1 MADKV
6 EAARIRGS
14 LERATDARLIER
26 AARSSCHRLNVI
38 VSAGTEPGRVIEKAY
53 GPDAPVSKH
62 SRISPFARAIG
73 VAFERWLFNDNASVL
88 ADVYEQTAEWRPEG
102 VVDLRPLHKGEQD
115 KATEETRRI
124 IAERVK
130 TGSGPELI
138 LGARFDIATPSGETH
153 VHPDLLVAKP
163 GWKRFR
169 VADVK
174 SYLDLDGRTDPTE
187 IATAVRQ
194 IAVGIVALRRD
205 HGEDAADELVDIVLR
220 TPRRPGAGVRTLDA
234 SVEIATITSWL
245 ASSGAIVTE
254 ALVENGG
261 KPLDTRAGVEAI
273 AHHWDASCEGHCP
286 MSEVCHAEAT
296 ARGDLMLLGPTVEV
310 ALEGVA
316 SISRATVL
324 ATGGAPVTVDEK
336 RVAADLAAGWAASEA
351 AESLELSAP
360 LS

>member
-1 MADKV
+1 M
-6 EAARIRGS
+6 
-14 LERATDARLIER
+14 
-26 AARSSCHRLNVI
+26 
-38 VSAGTEPGRVIEKAY
+38 
-53 GPDAPVSKH
+53 
-62 SRISPFARAIG
+62 
-73 VAFERWLFNDNASVL
+73 
-88 ADVYEQTAEWRPEG
+88 
-102 VVDLRPLHKGEQD
+102 
-115 KATEETRRI
+115 
-124 IAERVK
+124 
-130 TGSGPELI
+130 
-138 LGARFDIATPSGETH
+138 
-153 VHPDLLVAKP
+153 HPDLLVAKP

-261 KPLDTRAGVEAI
+261 KPLDTRAGVESI

-336 RVAADLAAGWAASEA
+336 RVAANLAAGWAASEA
-351 AESLELSAP
+351 AESLELSPGSANVNVALFRHRGDSGRVP
-360 LS
+360 HRTTWPTLEPANLGLTKGAGRALPSSRSSHR